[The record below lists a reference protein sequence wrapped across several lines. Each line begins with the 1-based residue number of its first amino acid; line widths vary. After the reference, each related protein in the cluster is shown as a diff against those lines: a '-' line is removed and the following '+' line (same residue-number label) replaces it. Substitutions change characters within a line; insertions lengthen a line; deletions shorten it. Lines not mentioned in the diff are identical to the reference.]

1 VTSPSRAR
9 RRSALG
15 LVALLAG
22 ASAAFG
28 DVAKP
33 SSPPSSVATKA
44 RATTARAASATS
56 ATAPAAGSAAAAP
69 APLPA
74 GHPDVAPD
82 DGNDDSAAPDDGSG
96 SLPQGH
102 PGTGFTQPPPDKV
115 APAADLPPGDVE
127 VHLVDPK
134 DKPLPAT
141 HFRLAILRQD
151 VATGDSKEER
161 DATTDGAG
169 AFTFRDLARSSS
181 YSYRVLVPHDAA
193 TYASESFHLDETAGR
208 RVLVHVFPV
217 TRDLREALVGIR
229 GVLFVEPREDVF
241 HIEANFQVLNVGG
254 VSWVPEGVHIEL
266 PEGAKAFRAADSMN
280 DARVE
285 RNGSGPVEL
294 LGTFSPGQ
302 HEVGFTFQLDNH
314 HDSARTFRI
323 ELPPHVA
330 EIRVVAEAGKGT
342 SLVVDG
348 FPDAEPMQ
356 GQDGSRLLVTGRQ
369 LARGE
374 PALDKVSIA
383 LADLPV
389 PSAGRWYAVALAFVV
404 AIGGVLQAL
413 RRKNAPGKTAARSDD
428 AEEASELILD
438 ELVSLERA
446 HRAERIGPRTYAET
460 RVELLDALARIA
472 R

>member
-1 VTSPSRAR
+1 MTSRSRAR
-9 RRSALG
+9 RRAALG
-15 LVALLAG
+15 LFALLAG
-22 ASAAFG
+22 SSGALG

-33 SSPPSSVATKA
+33 SNAAVKPSGATPSSA
-44 RATTARAASATS
+44 S
-56 ATAPAAGSAAAAP
+56 ATAPAVGSAATAP

-74 GHPDVAPD
+74 GHPDVAAD
-82 DGNDDSAAPDDGSG
+82 DGNDDTAASDDGSG
-96 SLPQGH
+96 SPPQGH
-102 PGTGFTQPPPDKV
+102 SGSGFTQPPPDKV

-127 VHLVDPK
+127 VHLVDPN

-161 DATTDGAG
+161 DAATDGAG
-169 AFTFRDLARSSS
+169 VLTFHDLARSGS

-217 TRDLREALVGIR
+217 TRDLRQALVGIR

-241 HIEANFQVLNVGG
+241 HLEANFQVLNVGG
-254 VSWVPEGVHIEL
+254 VSWVPDGVRIQL

-285 RNGSGPVEL
+285 RDGSGPVEL

-302 HEVGFTFQLDNH
+302 HEVGFTFQVDNH

-342 SLVVDG
+342 TLVVDG

-374 PALDKVSIA
+374 PALDKVTIA

-389 PSAGRWYAVALAFVV
+389 PSAGRWYAVALAVVV

-413 RRKNAPGKTAARSDD
+413 RGKNTPGKAPAKSED

-446 HRAERIGPRTYAET
+446 RHAERIGPRTYAET